1 MEIQL
6 KQRMVGLLSSRIIML
21 LTEIVK
27 QSVIHIPHQEYY
39 ILIVPRKKKQEMKIY
54 FDEAIHIEHIK
65 GV

>member
-1 MEIQL
+1 
-6 KQRMVGLLSSRIIML
+6 ML